1 MNHLRGKLKSRY
13 ETMVE
18 ERSIAIEDRVYC
30 SKPSCGSWIPLHKI
44 DKPLFLARC
53 ARCRHKTCIICR
65 GSYHSDGECPDDP
78 NLRETLRCAINA
90 GWRRCYKCNALVEH
104 GEGCSHM
111 TCRCNAQFCYTC
123 GLRWKTCGCTE
134 DELEVHLTAA
144 QWRSENEASQAHVRQ
159 AAHAALARE
168 IGADQTEF
176 SNELRDVL
184 NLLEN
189 SEEGSPEDGAAEQ
202 RALAA
207 AAQREAEEDRARDF
221 EDRLQRLREEL
232 DFVHYIQLIAN
243 FDRFEAENKAL
254 ADKAKEDLARMDK
267 VFNILPP
274 EEIDRE
280 RAKYVAFFR
289 EDGFEL
295 PDALINGM
303 VEAAA
308 WSRTWERENGTES
321 DAPKYRM
328 TAEEWEKA
336 NELAKYVQIYKRY
349 GMRHCDLR
357 VDLVLGGATTAK
369 AKAHQLVQEKR
380 HSEQKD
386 MINAKLEANQ
396 EKLRA
401 GHRSDKRWFEEVA
414 TVRETMLTMRLLDET
429 VE

>member
-1 MNHLRGKLKSRY
+1 
-13 ETMVE
+13 
-18 ERSIAIEDRVYC
+18 
-30 SKPSCGSWIPLHKI
+30 
-44 DKPLFLARC
+44 
-53 ARCRHKTCIICR
+53 
-65 GSYHSDGECPDDP
+65 
-78 NLRETLRCAINA
+78 
-90 GWRRCYKCNALVEH
+90 
-104 GEGCSHM
+104 M

-144 QWRSENEASQAHVRQ
+144 QWRSENEASQTHVRQ
-159 AAHAALARE
+159 AALAALGRE
-168 IGADQTEF
+168 VGADQAEF
-176 SNELRDVL
+176 SNELREVL

-189 SEEGSPEDGAAEQ
+189 SEEGSPEERAAEQ
-202 RALAA
+202 RALAV

-232 DFVHYIQLIAN
+232 DFVHSIQLIAN

-254 ADKAKEDLARMDK
+254 ADGAKEDLARMDK

-274 EEIDRE
+274 EEIARE

-289 EDGFEL
+289 EGGFEP
-295 PDALINGM
+295 PDAMINGL

-321 DAPKYRM
+321 DAPNYRM
-328 TAEEWEKA
+328 TPEEHRKS
-336 NELAKYVQIYKRY
+336 NELAEYVEIYKRF
-349 GMRHCDLR
+349 GMRHSDLR

-369 AKAHQLVQEKR
+369 AKAHQLVQERR

-386 MINAKLEANQ
+386 MINAKLEAKQ
-396 EKLRA
+396 ERLRA

-414 TVRETMLTMRLLDET
+414 TVREAMLTMGLLDEIA
-429 VE
+429 E